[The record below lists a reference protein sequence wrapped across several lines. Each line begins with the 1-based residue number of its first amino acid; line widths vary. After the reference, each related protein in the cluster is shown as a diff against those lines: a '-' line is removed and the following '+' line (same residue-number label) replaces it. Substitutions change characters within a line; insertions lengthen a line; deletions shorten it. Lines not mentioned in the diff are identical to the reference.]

1 MKATDWSVFI
11 TSLVEATSHLGN
23 SEARETID
31 IESEETKVS
40 GDVHFIPPKMAVKKS
55 MSFLWSSLSV
65 FLQIL
70 MAA

>member
-1 MKATDWSVFI
+1 MQ
-11 TSLVEATSHLGN
+11 LGN
-23 SEARETID
+23 SEARETVGV
-31 IESEETKVS
+31 ESEEMKVS